1 MIELKWNS
9 EKEIEPSLRLYQ
21 LVQQTILS
29 LNIVIFDISM
39 IDIELAH
46 IFLFKLKKI
55 IKFHNNV

>member
-9 EKEIEPSLRLYQ
+9 EKKIEPSLRLYQ